1 MARTRG
7 PGFQSSYSQMLF
19 LLSLL
24 WDYQVGQNM
33 DSTIALSSMSML
45 IQKIPSAPFLG
56 ETGVSGRN
64 ESKKN
69 HWPRKVLGWTWDTPG
84 AVGIGSGVDAA

>member
-1 MARTRG
+1 
-7 PGFQSSYSQMLF
+7 
-19 LLSLL
+19 
-24 WDYQVGQNM
+24 M

-69 HWPRKVLGWTWDTPG
+69 IGPGKYLDGRPGIPLVLS
-84 AVGIGSGVDAA
+84 ALVQMLMQLESE